1 MLWTNY
7 HNHIERTWEIGGCA
21 RRGVCYSSVQHWSPD
36 SGPAPPASRNLAA
49 AAASRAAI
57 GIASALETEIAAI
70 LAAVGIV
77 TWSAQASA
85 FATLL
90 ATGTEIWIA

>member
-21 RRGVCYSSVQHWSPD
+21 RRDVYYGSVQHWSPD
-36 SGPAPPASRNLAA
+36 SDLAPPATRTLDAA
-49 AAASRAAI
+49 AARRAAI
-57 GIASALETEIAAI
+57 GTSSAPETVVAS
-70 LAAVGIV
+70 LAAAGTV

-85 FATLL
+85 FATLS
-90 ATGTEIWIA
+90 ATGTVIWIA